1 MIQSNIKELDS
12 VVANAVDGYK
22 YLQQLSR
29 KDRASLMY
37 AIASSIESLGD
48 ELIQA
53 AHEETN
59 LPLARLNGEKGRTIH
74 QWRLY
79 ADVSASGVLLDARID
94 NGEGK
99 NDIRKYNVGI
109 GPVVVFGASN
119 FPFAFSTAGGD
130 TASAIGAG
138 CSVIYKE
145 HPGHPRTSQIM
156 AKAIY
161 AGLEAFGA
169 PKSVFGYISDASHE
183 VGQTLV
189 AHPKV
194 KAVAFTGSFKGGMA
208 LYKIGANRPDP
219 IPVFAEMG
227 SLNPVIALPKFL
239 QANATSFAKEYIAS
253 LTLGCGQ
260 FCTNPGLL
268 FLVKNEDSEQ
278 LKQSIREELA
288 GVTVIPMLH
297 EGIRKSYDAGL
308 QLLNSIEVAQ
318 LVAQT
323 ESTVQLPSS
332 IVYTVSATDFLANK
346 HLQEEVFGPCGII
359 VECESIAQLEETIAE
374 LGGQLTSTFAATQKD
389 VQENPALVALVQ
401 EKCGRLLFNGM
412 PTGVDVVYAMQ
423 HGGVFPS
430 STDSRF
436 TSVGPDAMKRFL
448 RPISFQNWPDE
459 LLPAELQNANPTQI
473 ERIENNKRILP

>member
-1 MIQSNIKELDS
+1 MLQPNINELEM
-12 VVANAVDGYK
+12 VVAEAVDGYK

-29 KDRASLMY
+29 KDRASLMG
-37 AIASSIESLGD
+37 AIASKIESLGE
-48 ELIQA
+48 ELIQV
-53 AHEETN
+53 AHQETN
-59 LPLARLNGEKGRTIH
+59 LPFARLNGEKARTIH

-79 ADVSASGVLLDARID
+79 SDVTAAGVLLDARID

-99 NDIRKYNVGI
+99 NDIRKYNVGL

-156 AKAIY
+156 AQAIY

-169 PKSVFGYISDASHE
+169 PKSVFGYVADASHE
-183 VGQTLV
+183 TGQNLV
-189 AHPKV
+189 RHPKV

-227 SLNPVIALPKFL
+227 SLNPVIALPKYL
-239 QANATSFAKEYIAS
+239 QSNADPFAKDYIAS

-268 FLVKNEDSEQ
+268 FIIKNENSEQ
-278 LKQSIREELA
+278 LKNAIKAELA
-288 GVTVIPMLH
+288 SVSVIPMLNT
-297 EGIRKSYDAGL
+297 GIRQSYDAGL
-308 QLLNSIEVAQ
+308 RLLHSIEAAHS
-318 LVAQT
+318 VAQT
-323 ESTVQLPSS
+323 ESTERIP
-332 IVYTVSATDFLANK
+332 SATVFTISASNFITNK
-346 HLQEEVFGPCGII
+346 HLHEEVFGPCGII
-359 VECESIAQLEETIAE
+359 VECDSIAQLEESIE
-374 LGGQLTSTFAATQKD
+374 VLGGQLTITFAASPEDFK
-389 VQENPALVALVQ
+389 ENPSLIARVQ

-430 STDSRF
+430 TTDSRF

-448 RPISFQNWPDE
+448 RPVSFQNWPDD
-459 LLPAELQNANPTQI
+459 LLPAELQNANPTKI
-473 ERIENNKRILP
+473 ERIENNKRISP

>member
-1 MIQSNIKELDS
+1 MQQPNIKELD
-12 VVANAVDGYK
+12 VIVANAVDGYN

-29 KDRASLMY
+29 KDKAGLMY
-37 AIASSIESLGD
+37 AIASKIESVGE
-48 ELIQA
+48 ELIQV

-59 LPLARLNGEKGRTIH
+59 LPFARLNGEKGRTIH

-79 ADVSASGVLLDARID
+79 ADVTASGVLLDARID
-94 NGEGK
+94 NGYGK

-130 TASAIGAG
+130 TASAIASG

-156 AKAIY
+156 AQAIY
-161 AGLEAFGA
+161 AGLEDFGA
-169 PKSVFGYISDASHE
+169 PRSVFGYVSDASHE
-183 VGQTLV
+183 AGQTLV
-189 AHPKV
+189 AHPKI

-208 LYKIGANRPDP
+208 LYKIGVNRPDP

-227 SLNPVIALPKFL
+227 SLNPVIALPNYL
-239 QANATSFAKEYIAS
+239 DANTDRFAKEYIAS

-260 FCTNPGLL
+260 FCTNPGIL
-268 FLVKNEDSEQ
+268 FILKNENSEL
-278 LKQSIREELA
+278 LKQAIKDELA
-288 GVTVIPMLH
+288 SVSVIPMLNT
-297 EGIRKSYDAGL
+297 GIRQSYDAGL
-308 QLLNSIEVAQ
+308 RLLNSIESAH
-318 LVAQT
+318 LIAQT
-323 ESTVQLPSS
+323 ESTEIIPSA
-332 IVYTVSATDFLANK
+332 IVFTISASSFLTNK
-346 HLQEEVFGPCGII
+346 HLQEEVFGPGGII
-359 VECESIAQLEETIAE
+359 VECESTGQLEETVEE
-374 LGGQLTSTFAATQKD
+374 LGGQLTITFAATHKD
-389 VQENPALVALVQ
+389 VQDNPSLITRVQ
-401 EKCGRLLFNGM
+401 HKCGRLLFNGM

-430 STDSRF
+430 TTDSRF

-448 RPISFQNWPDE
+448 RPVSFQNWPDD
-459 LLPAELQNANPTQI
+459 LLPAELQNANPTNI